1 MMKHTIVALLVS
13 FFCVSFAQAATV
25 AGVEIPDSLNA
36 SGKDLSLNGAGIRT
50 KWMMDIYVGG
60 LYLAEASQD
69 GAAVVK
75 ADAPMAIK
83 LHIVSGMLTSEK
95 MKTATSEGFV
105 NSTGGN
111 TAPVQASIDKFMAL
125 FNEEIAENDV
135 FDLVYEPGKGVAV
148 YKNEE
153 LVDTIDGGMAFKE
166 ALFGI
171 WLSDKP
177 AQEDL
182 KAKMLGK

>member
-1 MMKHTIVALLVS
+1 MKQTLAAFLASALLAGSV
-13 FFCVSFAQAATV
+13 QAATV
-25 AGVEIPDSLNA
+25 AGVDIPDTFDAAGKTLN
-36 SGKDLSLNGAGIRT
+36 LNGAGVRS
-50 KWMMDIYVGG
+50 KFFMDVYVGG
-60 LYLAEASQD
+60 LYLQDASQD
-69 GAAVVK
+69 AAAIVK
-75 ADAPMAIK
+75 GDAPMSIK
-83 LHIVSGMLTSEK
+83 LHMISGLITSDK

-105 NSTGGN
+105 NATGGN
-111 TAPVQASIDKFMAL
+111 LAPIQASVDKFMAA
-125 FNEEIAENDV
+125 FNEEIVENDV
-135 FDLVYEPGKGVAV
+135 FDIVYVPGKGVEV

-171 WLSDKP
+171 WLSEKP